1 MMDYLNPALS
11 SEERTEDLL
20 KRMTLRE
27 KVGQLNQRLYGFSI
41 YERNGDEFEV
51 NDYFREEVEKWGGL
65 GTLYGLYRADPWAD
79 KNEETGITPK
89 LSRKAYNTVQK
100 YVIEHSRFG
109 IPMLLS
115 TECPHGHQALGGGL
129 LPVNPAAGATFDE
142 KLLEDAYEACGK
154 QLRDGH
160 VDFALMSVLDVLR
173 DPRWGRSEECY
184 SEDPVLSARMAK
196 SAIKGMQKTGVSAVA
211 KHLCAQGECTGGVN
225 ASAARIGERELREIH
240 LQSMAACCEVGVQG
254 VMAAYNEV
262 DGVFCHANPH
272 LLRDILRDEMGF
284 KGVVMAD
291 GFAVDSMDDCT
302 GDRLL
307 SGSIALKSGVDIS
320 LWDLG
325 FTCLEQAVE
334 QGYVDE
340 AYVDEACRRVLK
352 LKFDRGL
359 FENPYMD
366 TQMQEE
372 EAYGI
377 DKFSY
382 QIAKESVVM
391 LKNNGVLPIKKDTYN
406 RKKVAIIGAN
416 ADEMYSMLGDYTP
429 PRDPKKAVTILQGL
443 QMIYGEDVE
452 FDYLDKKWDE
462 VENNPN
468 FDATVYDV
476 ALVVG
481 GGSSSRFGGATF
493 DINGAAIAGEVDR
506 FAMHMECGEGMDCA
520 SLSMPGNLEERTAK
534 YFAGKIPVVFVAI
547 AGRPYA
553 LEEMD
558 KLSDAVLY
566 SFYPGPY
573 GGKASAEI
581 IAGQCN
587 PTGRLPVSIPR
598 HCGQVPV
605 YYNYKESYKGMKY
618 CDTPQGALYTFGD
631 GLSYGSINYSDVAVT
646 YGVDEVTGDK
656 HAEVT
661 FTVENAGNMPDA
673 AIPQLYIHRVGGC
686 ITARIKELK
695 NFARVELAPGEKK
708 QVTLELKEKDF
719 RFYDYAIKHVSNA
732 KKYDLYLS
740 DRGILHNSTQIIF

>member
-41 YERNGDEFEV
+41 YERKGDEFEL

-79 KNEETGITPK
+79 KNEETGITPE
-89 LSRKAYNTVQK
+89 LSRKAYNLVQK

-109 IPMLLS
+109 IPMMLS
-115 TECPHGHQALGGGL
+115 TECPHGHQALEGGL
-129 LPVNPAAGATFDE
+129 LPVNTAAGATFDE

-225 ASAARIGERELREIH
+225 ASAASIGERELREIH
-240 LQSMAACCEVGVQG
+240 LQSMEACCEVGVDG

-262 DGVFCHANPH
+262 DGVFCHANPY
-272 LLRDILRDEMGF
+272 LLRTILRDEMGF

-291 GFAVDSMDDCT
+291 GFAVDSMDIFT
-302 GDRLL
+302 GERLI
-307 SGSIALKSGVDIS
+307 SASTALKSGVDIS

-325 FTCLEQAVE
+325 FTCLEKAVE
-334 QGYVDE
+334 EGYVE
-340 AYVDEACRRVLK
+340 ESYVDEACRRVLK

-359 FENPYMD
+359 FENPYMETD
-366 TQMQEE
+366 MKGE

-377 DKFSY
+377 DKLSY

-391 LKNNGVLPIKKDTYN
+391 LKNNGILPIKCGQKIA
-406 RKKVAIIGAN
+406 VIGAN
-416 ADEMYSMLGDYTP
+416 AESMYSMLGDYTP
-429 PRDPKKAVTILQGL
+429 PRDPKKAVTVLQGL
-443 QMIYGEDVE
+443 QMVFGENTE
-452 FDYLDKKWDE
+452 IDYLDDKWNE
-462 VENNPN
+462 VEGNPD
-468 FDATVYDV
+468 FDATAYDV
-476 ALVVG
+476 LLVIG
-481 GGSSSRFGGATF
+481 GGSSSRFGGAEF
-493 DINGAAIAGEVDR
+493 DINGAAIAGEADA
-506 FAMHMECGEGMDCA
+506 FAMRMECGEGMDCA
-520 SLSMPGNLEERTAK
+520 TLSMPGNLEERTAK

-553 LEEMD
+553 LEEME
-558 KLSDAVLY
+558 KLSDAMLY

-573 GGKASAEI
+573 GGKAIAEI
-581 IAGQCN
+581 IAGVCN

-598 HCGQVPV
+598 NCGQIPV

-618 CDTPQGALYTFGD
+618 CDMPQGALFSFGD
-631 GLSYGSINYSDVAVT
+631 GLSYGTLKYSDFEVT
-646 YGVDEVTGDK
+646 YGVDEHGDK
-656 HAEVT
+656 HAEVS
-661 FTVENAGNMPDA
+661 FNIENAGQMPDA
-673 AIPQLYIHRVGGC
+673 AVPQLYIHRVGG
-686 ITARIKELK
+686 TMTSRIKELK
-695 NFARVELAPGEKK
+695 NFARVELLPGEKK
-708 QVTLELKEKDF
+708 QVTLTLKEKDF
-719 RFYDYAIKHVSNA
+719 RYYDYAVKHVSNA
-732 KKYDLYLS
+732 KTYDLYLS
-740 DRGILHNSTQIIF
+740 DQGILHHQTQIIF

>member
-1 MMDYLNPALS
+1 MMDYMNPALS

-41 YERNGDEFEV
+41 YERDGDSFEL
-51 NDYFREEVEKWGGL
+51 NDYFRQEVEKWGGL
-65 GTLYGLYRADPWAD
+65 GTLYGLYRADPWANKD
-79 KNEETGITPK
+79 ENTGITPE
-89 LSRKAYNTVQK
+89 LSRKAYNLVQK

-115 TECPHGHQALGGGL
+115 TECPHGHQALEGGL

-184 SEDPVLSARMAK
+184 SEDPHLSARMAK
-196 SAIKGMQKTGVSAVA
+196 SAVSGMQKAGVAAVA

-240 LQSMAACCEVGVQG
+240 LQSMEACCEVGVQG

-272 LLRDILRDEMGF
+272 LLREILRDEMGF
-284 KGVVMAD
+284 QGVVMAD
-291 GFAVDSMDDCT
+291 GFAVDSMDGFT
-302 GDRLL
+302 GDRLI
-307 SGSIALKSGVDIS
+307 SASMALKSGVDIS

-340 AYVDEACRRVLK
+340 SYVDEACRRVLK
-352 LKFDRGL
+352 LKFERGL
-359 FENPYMD
+359 FEHPYMETD
-366 TQMQEE
+366 MKEE

-382 QIAKESVVM
+382 QIAKESAVL
-391 LKNNGVLPIKKDTYN
+391 LKNEGILPLDAGKKIAVL
-406 RKKVAIIGAN
+406 GAN

-429 PRDPKKAVTILQGL
+429 PRNPKKAVTVLQGL
-443 QMIYGEDVE
+443 RDICGVDAQI
-452 FDYLDKKWDE
+452 DYLDEKWNQIEQD
-462 VENNPN
+462 PD
-468 FDATVYDV
+468 FDPTVYDV
-476 ALVVG
+476 LLVVG
-481 GGSSSRFGGATF
+481 GGSSSRFGGAEF
-493 DINGAAIAGEVDR
+493 DINGAAIAGEAGA

-520 SLSMPGNLEERTAK
+520 TLRMPGNLEERTQK

-553 LEEMD
+553 LEEME
-558 KLSDAVLY
+558 KLSDAILY
-566 SFYPGPY
+566 AFYPGPY
-573 GGKASAEI
+573 GGKAIAEI
-581 IAGQCN
+581 LTGQCN

-605 YYNYKESYKGMKY
+605 YYNYKDSYKGMKY

-631 GLSYGSINYSDVAVT
+631 GLSYGSIRYSDVHVS
-646 YGVDEVTGDK
+646 YGVDEATGDK

-661 FTVENAGNMPDA
+661 FAVENTGSMEDA
-673 AIPQLYIHRVGGC
+673 AIPQLYIHRVGGV
-686 ITARIKELK
+686 ITSRIKELK
-695 NFARVELAPGEKK
+695 NFARVMLAPGEKR
-708 QVTLELKEKDF
+708 QITLELKEKDF
-719 RFYDYAIKHVSNA
+719 CYYDYAMKYVSDA
-732 KKYDLYLS
+732 KRYDLYLS
-740 DRGILHNSTQIIF
+740 DRGELHNTTTITF

>member
-41 YERNGDEFEV
+41 YERKGDEFEL

-79 KNEETGITPK
+79 KNEETGITPE
-89 LSRKAYNTVQK
+89 LSRKAYNLVQK

-109 IPMLLS
+109 IPMMLS
-115 TECPHGHQALGGGL
+115 TECPHGHQALEGGL
-129 LPVNPAAGATFDE
+129 LPVNTAAGATFDE

-154 QLRDGH
+154 QLHDGH
-160 VDFALMSVLDVLR
+160 VDLALMSVLDVLR

-240 LQSMAACCEVGVQG
+240 LQSMEACCEVGVDG

-262 DGVFCHANPH
+262 DGVFCHANPY
-272 LLRDILRDEMGF
+272 LLRTILRDEMGF

-291 GFAVDSMDDCT
+291 GFAVDSMDIFT
-302 GDRLL
+302 GERLI
-307 SGSIALKSGVDIS
+307 SASTALKSGVDIS

-325 FTCLEQAVE
+325 FTRLEDAVNE
-334 QGYVDE
+334 GYVDE
-340 AYVDEACRRVLK
+340 SYVDEACRRVLK

-359 FENPYMD
+359 FEHPYMEGD
-366 TQMQEE
+366 MQGE

-391 LKNNGVLPIKKDTYN
+391 LKNNGILPIKCSKEH
-406 RKKVAIIGAN
+406 KQKIAVIGAN
-416 ADEMYSMLGDYTP
+416 ADSMYSMLGDYTP
-429 PRDPKKAVTILQGL
+429 PRDPAKAVTVLQGL
-443 QMIYGEDVE
+443 QEVFGENAE
-452 FDYLDKKWDE
+452 LDYLDEKWNE
-462 VENNPN
+462 VEENPE
-468 FDATVYDV
+468 FDATKYDV
-476 ALVVG
+476 LLVVG
-481 GGSSSRFGGATF
+481 GGSSSRFGGAEF
-493 DINGAAIAGEVDR
+493 DINGAAIAGEADT
-506 FAMHMECGEGMDCA
+506 FAMRMECGEGMDCA
-520 SLSMPGNLEERTAK
+520 TLAMPGNLEERTAK
-534 YFAGKIPVVFVAI
+534 YFAGKIPVVFAAI

-553 LEEMD
+553 LEEME
-558 KLSDAVLY
+558 KLSDAMLY

-573 GGKASAEI
+573 GGRAIAEI
-581 IAGQCN
+581 LAGVYN

-598 HCGQVPV
+598 NCGQVPV

-631 GLSYGSINYSDVAVT
+631 GLSYGSLNYSDVHVN
-646 YGVDEVTGDK
+646 YGVDENGDK
-656 HAEVT
+656 HAEVS
-661 FTVENAGNMPDA
+661 FTVENTGEMADA
-673 AIPQLYIHRVGGC
+673 AVPQLYIHRVGG
-686 ITARIKELK
+686 TMTSRIKELK
-695 NFARVELAPGEKK
+695 NFARVELQPGEKK
-708 QVTLELKEKDF
+708 EVTLELKEKDF
-719 RFYDYAIKHVSNA
+719 RYYDYAIKHVSNA
-732 KKYDLYLS
+732 KVYDLYLS
-740 DRGILHNSTQIIF
+740 DQGILHNTTQITF